1 METVMR
7 AAAVQTTAPAGDVD
21 ANLEACDRQAR
32 RAAADGATWVIL
44 PEFFASGVGLLPE
57 LRDAAP
63 AADGAPLHFLRGLS
77 SELGVHVGGSAIV
90 RDPDGEVRNA
100 FLLCGPDGALL
111 GRHDKDLPTMWE
123 NALYRGGEDDGVIDA
138 GDVVAGVA
146 LCWEL
151 MRTQTA
157 RRLAGR
163 VDLVVGG
170 SGWWSIPAWP
180 PRAVFARMEAA
191 NHRRA
196 VRASSRF
203 AAAVGVPV
211 VHAAHAGPLTCP
223 MPWTPVSYRG
233 HFEGGAA
240 VCDAEGRVLAFRD
253 RQDGEGFVV
262 ADVTAARRPARPLPD
277 RFWLQERGA
286 MATFVW
292 HYQRLH
298 GRRAYARRPTGTP
311 AGGAPLR
318 DEVAA

>member
-1 METVMR
+1 MR
-7 AAAVQTTAPAGDVD
+7 TAAVQTAAPAGDVD

-32 RAAADGATWVIL
+32 HAAREGAEWVVL

-57 LRDAAP
+57 LRDGAP
-63 AADGAPLHFLRGLS
+63 ASDGQPLWFLRGLAR
-77 SELGVHVGGSAIV
+77 ELGVHVGGSALV

-100 FLLCGPDGALL
+100 FLLCGPDGTLL

-123 NALYRGGEDDGVIDA
+123 NALYTGGADDGVIDA
-138 GDVVAGVA
+138 GDIVAGVA

-151 MRTQTA
+151 MRSQTA

-170 SGWWSIPAWP
+170 SGWWSIPVWP

-196 VRASSRF
+196 VQAASRF
-203 AAAVGVPV
+203 ARAVGAPV

-223 MPWTPVSYRG
+223 MPWTPLTYRG

-240 VCDAEGRVLAFRD
+240 VCDADGRVLAFRD
-253 RQDGEGFVV
+253 RRDGEGVVV
-262 ADVTAARRPARPLPD
+262 ADVAPVARPVSPPD
-277 RFWLQERGA
+277 GRFWLQERGA
-286 MATFVW
+286 LATLVW
-292 HYQRLH
+292 HYQRVH
-298 GRRAYARRPTGTP
+298 GRRAYARRPVAPPVP
-311 AGGAPLR
+311 APAVR
-318 DEVAA
+318 EEVVA